1 MQAGA
6 PLRCAAQAAPPAGAA
21 AAAPLCPSGPLP
33 GRCGS
38 ARTLALRRL
47 PRRHHLEVSQ
57 QRVGL
62 QVVPAAMQCG
72 PRGAVRGRRQLAGR
86 LRWCWLPTFWCAA
99 LCSMFVANRC
109 HPLPPSSPPQSP
121 SLGSSSCSTPLCL
134 WAAASW
140 AQPQRCSSSGATR
153 SDGLA
158 AAPESSLPLSARL
171 DAWPP
176 THQINVR
183 LLVGDC
189 PASQPTL
196 VLSNCRACGAAAV
209 LAGRSGRLP
218 FPFWTRT

>member
-1 MQAGA
+1 MPTASAGQAQHSS
-6 PLRCAAQAAPPAGAA
+6 L
-21 AAAPLCPSGPLP
+21 
-33 GRCGS
+33 S
-38 ARTLALRRL
+38 ALIF
-47 PRRHHLEVSQ
+47 VS
-57 QRVGL
+57 
-62 QVVPAAMQCG
+62 
-72 PRGAVRGRRQLAGR
+72 
-86 LRWCWLPTFWCAA
+86 
-99 LCSMFVANRC
+99 RC

-196 VLSNCRACGAAAV
+196 VLSNCLWRSRSPGRAIRPPAFSLLDKNLMLVGSRP
-209 LAGRSGRLP
+209 GLP
-218 FPFWTRT
+218 FIIGWQGKWRGCRCRSRCQGSCPLFITLYPSSTPGNVRCYLAPPKPTLNPIIPLPNCPLVASFSA